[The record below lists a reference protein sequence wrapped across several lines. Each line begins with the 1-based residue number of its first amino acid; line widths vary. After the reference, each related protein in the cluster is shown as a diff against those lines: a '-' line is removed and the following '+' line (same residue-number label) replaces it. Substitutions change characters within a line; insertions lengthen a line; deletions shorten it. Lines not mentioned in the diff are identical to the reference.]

1 MTGVEIALASAWAL
15 CAGLAAWCIGRGM
28 TTITYVTLA
37 DGRRQ
42 ERRLPLLYRL
52 LLPFAPNFDRWTRH
66 PGLARMR
73 GELDRQLVAAGFEG
87 LLSAPEFLALRLLMP
102 LVAGPLTIV
111 GLHLLLS
118 RVPGRVGL
126 ALQQREPL
134 FAALILLWLLLQPG
148 LWLKQTLQL
157 RHRRIE
163 HALPFVL
170 DLLTLSVEA
179 GLDFMTA
186 IKRIIDRRA
195 VDPLCEELIRMF
207 REVQL
212 GKTRREALRDLGER
226 VGQFDLRTVVN
237 ALIQADEL
245 GVSIASILRIQSD
258 QMRVRRFNNAEK
270 RANEAPVR
278 MLLPLIGFIFPAVF
292 IVLLGPI
299 ALQILRHGI

>member
-1 MTGVEIALASAWAL
+1 MTAMEITAASAWAL

-52 LLPFAPNFDRWTRH
+52 LLPFAPNLERWTRH

-73 GELDRQLVAAGFEG
+73 EELDRQLVAAGFEG
-87 LLSAPEFLALRLLMP
+87 LLSATEFLALRLLMP
-102 LVAGPLTIV
+102 LAAGPLAIA
-111 GLHLLLS
+111 GLHLLLA

-134 FAALILLWLLLQPG
+134 FAVLILLWLLLQPG
-148 LWLKQTLQL
+148 VWLQQSLKL
-157 RHRRIE
+157 RQRRIE

-195 VDPLCEELIRMF
+195 VDPLGEELIRMF

-212 GKTRREALRDLGER
+212 GKTRREALRDMGER
-226 VGQFDLRTVVN
+226 VRQFDLRTVVN
-237 ALIQADEL
+237 ALVQADEL

-278 MLLPLIGFIFPAVF
+278 MLLPLIGCIFPAVF
-292 IVLLGPI
+292 IILLGPI

>member
-1 MTGVEIALASAWAL
+1 MTASEWIIGLAWAA
-15 CAGLAAWCIGRGM
+15 CAAMAAWCIGRVM
-28 TTITYVTLA
+28 TEITYVTLA

-52 LLPFAPNFDRWTRH
+52 LLPFAPNFERWTRA
-66 PGLARMR
+66 PALAPMR
-73 GELDRQLVAAGFEG
+73 KEIDARLTAAGFEG
-87 LLSAPEFLALRLLMP
+87 LMSAHEFLALRLLMP
-102 LVAGPLTIV
+102 LAVGPLAW
-111 GLHLLLS
+111 LAMHLLLA
-118 RVPGRVGL
+118 RVPGRVGF
-126 ALQQREPL
+126 ALRQREPIFGVL
-134 FAALILLWLLLQPG
+134 LLLWFVLRPS
-148 LWLKQTLQL
+148 LWLQRVLQE

-163 HALPFVL
+163 RALPFVL

-195 VDPLCEELIRMF
+195 VDPLGEELIRMF
-207 REVQL
+207 REVQV
-212 GKTRREALRDLGER
+212 GKTRRDALRDMGDR
-226 VGQFDLRTVVN
+226 VRQFDLKTIVN
-237 ALIQADEL
+237 ALVQADEL
-245 GVSIASILRIQSD
+245 GVSIASILRIQAD

-299 ALQILRHGI
+299 ALQIARHGF

>member
-1 MTGVEIALASAWAL
+1 MNAIPIAIAVAWAVA
-15 CAGLAAWCIGRGM
+15 AGLAAWCVGRGM
-28 TTITYVTLA
+28 TEITYVTLA

-52 LLPFAPNFDRWTRH
+52 LLPFAPNLDRWTRH
-66 PGLARMR
+66 PSLARMR
-73 GELDRQLVAAGFEG
+73 SALDQDLVSAGFEG
-87 LLSAPEFLALRLLMP
+87 LITAHEFIALRLLMP
-102 LVAGPLTIV
+102 LAVGPLAIA
-111 GLHLLLS
+111 GLHLLFA
-118 RVPGRVGL
+118 RAPGGVGN
-126 ALQQREPL
+126 ALRLREPF
-134 FAALILLWLLLQPG
+134 FAALVLLWFLMQPAV
-148 LWLKQTLQL
+148 WLKQARAA
-157 RHRRIE
+157 RHLSIE
-163 HALPFVL
+163 RALPFVL

-195 VDPLCEELIRMF
+195 VDPLGEELIRMF

-212 GKTRREALRDLGER
+212 GKTRREALRDMGDR
-226 VGQFDLRTVVN
+226 VRQFDLRTVVN

-258 QMRVRRFNNAEK
+258 QMRVRRFNTAEK

-278 MLLPLIGFIFPAVF
+278 MLFPLIGFIFPAVF

>member
-1 MTGVEIALASAWAL
+1 MSAVQIAIAVAWAL
-15 CAGLAAWCIGRGM
+15 AAALAAWCVGRGM
-28 TTITYVTLA
+28 TEITYVTLA

-52 LLPFAPNFDRWTRH
+52 LLPFAPNLERWTRH
-66 PGLARMR
+66 PALARMR
-73 GELDRQLVAAGFEG
+73 SALDRDLVSAGFEG
-87 LLSAPEFLALRLLMP
+87 LISAPEFIALRLLMP
-102 LVAGPLTIV
+102 LAVGPLAIAA
-111 GLHLLLS
+111 LHLFFA
-118 RVPGRVGL
+118 RVPGGVGN
-126 ALQQREPL
+126 ALRLREPF
-134 FAALILLWLLLQPG
+134 FAVLVLLWFLMQPAV
-148 LWLKQTLQL
+148 WLKRARAA
-157 RHRRIE
+157 RHLSIE
-163 HALPFVL
+163 RALPFVL

-195 VDPLCEELIRMF
+195 VDPLGEELIRMF

-212 GKTRREALRDLGER
+212 GKTRREALRDMADR
-226 VGQFDLRTVVN
+226 VRQFDLRTVAN

-245 GVSIASILRIQSD
+245 GVSIAAILRILSD
-258 QMRVRRFNNAEK
+258 QMRVRRFNTAEK

-278 MLLPLIGFIFPAVF
+278 MLFPLIGFIFPAVF